1 MAGGLGVGARA
12 TPSPPRMETK
22 KPFPLWGLGFF
33 DCHSLLSLV
42 RQADERDIHGA
53 YGGDVEANPVTVTMS
68 GTQIAICAGEF
79 LLVALAFLSGDC
91 APIAL
96 GVTLERRVDV
106 FRQQHV
112 SGI

>member
-1 MAGGLGVGARA
+1 MTKKSEMWKSNGIFVDSKIRFGNSRIRKPPGGGLPMAGGLGVGARA

-68 GTQIAICAGEF
+68 GTQIAICAG
-79 LLVALAFLSGDC
+79 
-91 APIAL
+91 
-96 GVTLERRVDV
+96 
-106 FRQQHV
+106 
-112 SGI
+112 